1 MTNPSDGRAV
11 FAAMLNHVP
20 ETMQATMLVLS
31 TSANMGEAD
40 GPRPDAQVNE
50 LVRQVTAL
58 NVAVMILENR
68 LERSEGRAGLP
79 ETALTAILS
88 EFRR

>member
-1 MTNPSDGRAV
+1 MSTSDDTAV

-20 ETMQATMLVLS
+20 ETMQATRLVLS
-31 TSANMGEAD
+31 TSANMGET
-40 GPRPDAQVNE
+40 GSPGRDAQLNE

-58 NVAVMILENR
+58 NVAVMILEHR
-68 LERSEGRAGLP
+68 LERSEGRPGLP